1 MYTKYLGIIMLFF
14 ILSCQPSVYNAIDI
28 YHQIDDLGIEK
39 PVEVYA
45 TKGSYKQYIMI
56 SWVFYMQLKINFHLY
71 RSEYP
76 DTDFT
81 VISSEIDNS
90 YYFDTTAVPGVTYY
104 YKVKAVSFLNG
115 ESDFSETVSALRA
128 GTAID
133 QFEDG
138 EPENYPEFAIDTTF
152 LRSVYPVDDVDY
164 FLIKCKSKE
173 IKTVSF
179 VPTTNSV
186 ANIDT
191 FSIKFYDLK
200 DMNTPIHEVES
211 VKIDKTFKISTPT
224 DVDIVAVLQSDKQGV
239 TGDYNFQIKLLDS
252 EKIIKNLW
260 VSNQYSGYCMIQ
272 WDRET
277 FFRSYK
283 IQRRKKGDVDWEF
296 ISVSTT
302 IFRRDTVDSISDAGN
317 KAVYDFSIEPD
328 IEYQYRVVGFVTE
341 DFFRYSI
348 DELYGKR
355 NSVEPDSYEPDDSV
369 LTASEFELPVNRQ
382 ERTMTDDSGVDY
394 MSVTLKAGT
403 SYYIQL
409 NYNQNYAM
417 TVALTIIDMDGK
429 SVFYSPPVE
438 NGSIEVNGFQCVT
451 EGRYYVK
458 VECFTRS
465 GAYDISITEK
475 Q

>member
-1 MYTKYLGIIMLFF
+1 M
-14 ILSCQPSVYNAIDI
+14 
-28 YHQIDDLGIEK
+28 
-39 PVEVYA
+39 
-45 TKGSYKQYIMI
+45 
-56 SWVFYMQLKINFHLY
+56 
-71 RSEYP
+71 
-76 DTDFT
+76 
-81 VISSEIDNS
+81 
-90 YYFDTTAVPGVTYY
+90 
-104 YKVKAVSFLNG
+104 
-115 ESDFSETVSALRA
+115 
-128 GTAID
+128 
-133 QFEDG
+133 
-138 EPENYPEFAIDTTF
+138 
-152 LRSVYPVDDVDY
+152 
-164 FLIKCKSKE
+164 
-173 IKTVSF
+173 
-179 VPTTNSV
+179 
-186 ANIDT
+186 
-191 FSIKFYDLK
+191 
-200 DMNTPIHEVES
+200 
-211 VKIDKTFKISTPT
+211 
-224 DVDIVAVLQSDKQGV
+224 LQSDKQGV